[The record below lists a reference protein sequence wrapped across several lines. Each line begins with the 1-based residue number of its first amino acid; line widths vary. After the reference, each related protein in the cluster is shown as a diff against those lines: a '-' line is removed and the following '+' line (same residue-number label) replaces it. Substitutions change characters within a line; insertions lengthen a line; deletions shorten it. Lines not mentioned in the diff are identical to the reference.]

1 MAGNS
6 SKIRVQIERCGI
18 EKEYLLGNI
27 QSDLRYMHFADRN
40 LLNLR
45 LETKRSRI
53 GTERKR
59 IYGTRDS

>member
-40 LLNLR
+40 LFEFAVRDEKKQNWDR
-45 LETKRSRI
+45 KEAHI
-53 GTERKR
+53 WNER
-59 IYGTRDS
+59 